1 MADELKKKFQEM
13 QEAKHGRK
21 SEIQVN
27 SFFIVIM
34 LKTELLILI
43 ICRED
48 VVLHHVWPRVLRH
61 VYVRHVHD
69 PHGGHSAGQPVAPE
83 ESVPHVQE
91 AGRGDPPYLPVNKYL
106 LILIYLMLSK
116 QR

>member
-1 MADELKKKFQEM
+1 
-13 QEAKHGRK
+13 
-21 SEIQVN
+21 
-27 SFFIVIM
+27 M

-69 PHGGHSAGQPVAPE
+69 PHGGHAAGQPVAPE
-83 ESVPHVQE
+83 ESMPHVQE
-91 AGRGDPPYLPVNKYL
+91 AGRGNPPYLPVKSYKFWY
-106 LILIYLMLSK
+106 ILCCQMSK
-116 QR
+116 VKVLNNGNFLENGLKEVFCRKEDYIPSFNLC